1 MLRFG
6 EKQGKTVQESRQTN
20 GHDVIIHVVDV
31 LYNLLNSGNFIGV
44 LVFFVILLMFL
55 IAWKLPP
62 ESLETHLSTILI
74 FLENEKFYFFPL
86 GTALLISLIGNHVQ
100 RKIYKTEIKRLVA
113 ERKFLMHG
121 KNGDLKTLE
130 IHHPSRF
137 DLEE

>member
-6 EKQGKTVQESRQTN
+6 GKQGAIVQESRQTN
-20 GHDVIIHVVDV
+20 KHDVIIHVVDI
-31 LYNLLNSGNFIGV
+31 LYNLLNSGNFIGI
-44 LVFFVILLMFL
+44 LLLFVILLTFF

-62 ESLETHLSTILI
+62 ESLDTHLGTILI

-100 RKIYKTEIKRLVA
+100 RKIYKAEIKRLVA

-121 KNGDLKTLE
+121 KNADLKTLK